1 MPAQQ
6 AEAILRIPR
15 NSVECKRFWENK
27 MIVRKFKKEDLAQV
41 LELCREVR
49 QHHIDILNGYFTQQ
63 DDQFEQL
70 GFLQSLEDDKMCALV
85 AVNDDIVCGY

>member
-1 MPAQQ
+1 
-6 AEAILRIPR
+6 
-15 NSVECKRFWENK
+15 

-63 DDQFEQL
+63 DD
-70 GFLQSLEDDKMCALV
+70 
-85 AVNDDIVCGY
+85 